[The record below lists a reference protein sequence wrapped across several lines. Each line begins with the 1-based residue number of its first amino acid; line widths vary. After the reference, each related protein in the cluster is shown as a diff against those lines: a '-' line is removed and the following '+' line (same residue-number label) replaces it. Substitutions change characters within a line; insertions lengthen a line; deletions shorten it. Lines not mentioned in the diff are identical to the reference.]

1 MSRMKVPYV
10 WRIYLGSKKP
20 PLMSA
25 VQHCLR
31 LSKGTL
37 GLPLCIP
44 KSKILKGRPTEYAS
58 IPGVHLVTVYHSD
71 GMGHGTLWDMSHC
84 PITSHGT
91 LGRDEHLGLI
101 MGFYGT
107 SQVIPSHPMG
117 LIGIAATVPG
127 TFGIPNVPMDIVGN
141 AAHAGPSYLQG
152 LNLHIYI
159 LYTRFTIH
167 DGISL

>member
-1 MSRMKVPYV
+1 M
-10 WRIYLGSKKP
+10 GSKKP

-25 VQHCLR
+25 DQHCLR

-37 GLPLCIP
+37 GLPLRIP
-44 KSKILKGRPTEYAS
+44 KSKTLKGCPTESHVLYAS

-71 GMGHGTLWDMSHC
+71 GMGHGTLSDMSHC
-84 PITSHGT
+84 PIASYAT
-91 LGRDEHLGLI
+91 LGRDGHLGLI
-101 MGFYGT
+101 MGLCGT

-127 TFGIPNVPMDIVGN
+127 TFGIPNVPMDICWQCWTC
-141 AAHAGPSYLQG
+141 GPFISSRTKPA
-152 LNLHIYI
+152 

-167 DGISL
+167 NEISL